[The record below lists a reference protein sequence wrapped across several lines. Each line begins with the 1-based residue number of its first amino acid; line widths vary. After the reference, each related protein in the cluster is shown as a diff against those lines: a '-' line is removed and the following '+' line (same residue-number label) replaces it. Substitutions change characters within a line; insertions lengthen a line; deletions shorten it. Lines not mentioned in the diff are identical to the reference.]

1 MEALITVI
9 IMALVALS
17 VGNAAKKLSRNR
29 PGQGD
34 PRNRPGQQSPYAPA
48 QRPMRPMRPTWQQS
62 LPPEMR
68 EMLGMD
74 QPQQRRGE
82 GTATEAVSSAEGGGY
97 ASGEGM
103 SRGARDNRYGGSLP
117 PPEGYASEEGMSRGA
132 QDNRYGG
139 SLPQPEGG
147 FASMSFV
154 QTAQSAPAPIFA
166 QPKPAPR
173 MTPEEMRRAVIL
185 SEVLKRPVSL
195 RRRGYIR

>member
-1 MEALITVI
+1 
-9 IMALVALS
+9 
-17 VGNAAKKLSRNR
+17 
-29 PGQGD
+29 
-34 PRNRPGQQSPYAPA
+34 
-48 QRPMRPMRPTWQQS
+48 MRPTWQQS
-62 LPPEMR
+62 LPPELR

-82 GTATEAVSSAEGGGY
+82 GTATEAVSSAEGDGY

-166 QPKPAPR
+166 PFSTVAPIPISAPSPMVQPCSMARWP
-173 MTPEEMRRAVIL
+173 MVT
-185 SEVLKRPVSL
+185 SRPMVS
-195 RRRGYIR
+195 G

>member
-117 PPEGYASEEGMSRGA
+117 
-132 QDNRYGG
+132 
-139 SLPQPEGG
+139 QPEGG